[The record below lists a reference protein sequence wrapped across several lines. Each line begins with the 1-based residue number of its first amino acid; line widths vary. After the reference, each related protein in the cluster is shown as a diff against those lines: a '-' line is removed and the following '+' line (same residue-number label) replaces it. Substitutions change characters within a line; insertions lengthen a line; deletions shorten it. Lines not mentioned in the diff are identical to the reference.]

1 MSDNGFQPITH
12 EAELEQRI
20 ALHPA
25 LAVWFFS
32 SKCEICSSL
41 KPRLERFFTDSF
53 PRMSLAEVACAALP
67 QTAAAHSVFSVP
79 TLIVYLEGRA
89 SLRATRHIPLATLG
103 PRLQRSYDLLFS

>member
-25 LAVWFFS
+25 LVPWFFNS
-32 SKCEICSSL
+32 ECGICLNL

-89 SLRATRHIPLATLG
+89 SLRATSHIPLVTLAQ
-103 PRLQRSYDLLFS
+103 RLQRSYDLL